1 MFGEKDM
8 IGNTSGNLMNGGLIV
23 RYRDEY
29 YFTDF
34 SNKEYLSKVDINWKN
49 KEVIHKS
56 ASRNFNLKGDK
67 LIFCDMGDKQ
77 KIKCLDL
84 ITHKVLTLVSDECF
98 LVNVFGEYI
107 FYRNN
112 TNGQ

>member
-1 MFGEKDM
+1 M

-49 KEVIHKS
+49 KE
-56 ASRNFNLKGDK
+56 F
-67 LIFCDMGDKQ
+67 
-77 KIKCLDL
+77 
-84 ITHKVLTLVSDECF
+84 
-98 LVNVFGEYI
+98 
-107 FYRNN
+107 
-112 TNGQ
+112 